1 MKCPRDRSVL
11 VFTDQGSHPR
21 NKCPKCSGLLVSK
34 EEVLAILEGKAPEPA
49 RLAALPE
56 SGLACP
62 RDGANLRRIDHQG
75 VEVDVC
81 LECYSVWLDS
91 GELEK
96 IVALRKKGKKT
107 AGRAAVAAAAVAGV
121 AGAAALTASAQPAQA
136 QSFAGSLAEGVGDV
150 VVEGGLNLAFE
161 FLGEIL
167 GGLLS

>member
-34 EEVLAILEGKAPEPA
+34 EEVLAILDGKAPEPA

-62 RDGANLRRIDHQG
+62 RDGATLRRIDHQG

-81 LECYSVWLDS
+81 LECYSVWLDP

-96 IVALRKKGKKT
+96 IFALRKKGKKS
-107 AGRAAVAAAAVAGV
+107 AGRAVAAAGAV
-121 AGAAALTASAQPAQA
+121 AGAAALAAAAQPAQA
-136 QSFAGSLAEGVGDV
+136 QSVASSLAEGAAGVGIDI
-150 VVEGGLNLAFE
+150 AFE
-161 FLGEIL
+161 LLGEVL
-167 GGLLS
+167 GAFLS

>member
-1 MKCPRDRSVL
+1 MKCPHDRSVL
-11 VFTDQGSHPR
+11 VFTDQGEHSR
-21 NKCPKCSGLLVSK
+21 NKCPTCSGILVSK
-34 EEVLAILEGKAPEPA
+34 EEVLAILEGKAPEAA

-62 RDGANLRRIDHQG
+62 RDGSTMRRIDHQG

-81 LECYSVWLDS
+81 LECYSVWLDA
-91 GELEK
+91 GEMEK
-96 IVALRKKGKKT
+96 IVALRKKGKKS
-107 AGRAAVAAAAVAGV
+107 AGRAAAAAAAVD
-121 AGAAALTASAQPAQA
+121 GAAALSASAQPAQA
-136 QSFAGSLAEGVGDV
+136 HSLAGSVAEGVGEL